1 MVETAQ
7 AQLCDPSGVVCA
19 IVPIVLPPG
28 QARTVAPAASTSRKR
43 RGFCLAG
50 FSVYEAGGADGV
62 DVSTRPLVPGGAL
75 SDPTQTESIAITTS
89 TARRM
94 AEMLIGAALL
104 GL

>member
-1 MVETAQ
+1 M
-7 AQLCDPSGVVCA
+7 G
-19 IVPIVLPPG
+19 
-28 QARTVAPAASTSRKR
+28 
-43 RGFCLAG
+43 LAG
-50 FSVYEAGGADGV
+50 FSVCEAGGADGV

-94 AEMLIGAALL
+94 AKLLIGAALL